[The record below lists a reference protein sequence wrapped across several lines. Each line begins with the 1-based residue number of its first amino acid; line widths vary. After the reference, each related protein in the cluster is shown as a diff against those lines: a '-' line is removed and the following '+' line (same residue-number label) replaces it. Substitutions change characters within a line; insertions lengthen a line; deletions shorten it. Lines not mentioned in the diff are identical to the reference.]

1 MCLFTVFVGTEEADP
16 LVVVEMVVEVARHL
30 CWEAGTRW
38 SCAILRTGRGRSR
51 ADRQDETEAAATR
64 EEVGIRMTFYQVSE
78 NRRKGRAWRV
88 FPKKE
93 GISGGMDEMMSLQK
107 SLSEM
112 FVLY

>member
-30 CWEAGTRW
+30 CWEADGTRW

-51 ADRQDETEAAATR
+51 ADRQDEIEVAATR

-78 NRRKGRAWRV
+78 NRRKGGTSVAY
-88 FPKKE
+88 F
-93 GISGGMDEMMSLQK
+93 
-107 SLSEM
+107 SEERGNIRGDG
-112 FVLY
+112 